1 MRIITVSRFSVQP
14 LQVHKHKNAALAGDV
29 LSAVCSTGLLR
40 ELRVALL
47 EHVDAAFRVD
57 HRLLAREIRVARGAG
72 VHLHLRLRGAGV
84 DDVAARARDR
94 GVAVLRMD
102 SFFHDLAFPKKLS

>member
-1 MRIITVSRFSVQP
+1 MVFW
-14 LQVHKHKNAALAGDV
+14 N
-29 LSAVCSTGLLR
+29 GLLR

-57 HRLLAREIRVARGAG
+57 HRLLAREVRVAGGAG

-84 DDVAARARDR
+84 YDVAARARDR

-102 SFFHDLAFPKKLS
+102 TVFHLSDLSKEIGRI

>member
-1 MRIITVSRFSVQP
+1 MVFW
-14 LQVHKHKNAALAGDV
+14 K
-29 LSAVCSTGLLR
+29 GLLR

-57 HRLLAREIRVARGAG
+57 HRLLTREIRVARGAG

-102 SFFHDLAFPKKLS
+102 AFFHNLTFPEKLR